1 MKTNILSKQ
10 DLIDR
15 GNLLFDIEMANRK
28 RAPLQQFM
36 TNAKTHEFAPPLDLR
51 LDPGHIDMY
60 EVLIKGEIENAS
72 EGDDLSYLKSYQEV
86 VKKYRMTG

>member
-15 GNLLFDIEMANRK
+15 GNLLFDIGMASRK
-28 RAPLQQFM
+28 RASLQQFM

-72 EGDDLSYLKSYQEV
+72 KGDDLSYLKPYQEI
-86 VKKYRMTG
+86 VKRYGMTG